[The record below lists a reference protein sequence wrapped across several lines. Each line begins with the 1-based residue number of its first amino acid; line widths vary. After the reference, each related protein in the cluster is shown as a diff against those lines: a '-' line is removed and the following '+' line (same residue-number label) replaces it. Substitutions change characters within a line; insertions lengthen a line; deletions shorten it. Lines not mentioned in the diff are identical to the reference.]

1 MTQEL
6 CKEMIVLEAA
16 AMLHG
21 TDAEF
26 AIIES
31 VHEAK
36 SSASIEYF
44 FKNLPRYWYF
54 GIGTILK
61 KYHGILVNGTS
72 HICLYPIKIKQNLT
86 LLK

>member
-16 AMLHG
+16 AMLHD

-31 VHEAK
+31 THEAK
-36 SSASIEYF
+36 SRRKY
-44 FKNLPRYWYF
+44 R
-54 GIGTILK
+54 ILF
-61 KYHGILVNGTS
+61 
-72 HICLYPIKIKQNLT
+72 
-86 LLK
+86 